1 VDAMSP
7 DDMRIGWSLPAMIG
21 GIDRDTVL
29 AWCRRIEA
37 DGYSTIGFGER
48 IAYQNLELFSVLS
61 AAAAVTERVRIMS
74 SIVVLPLHAEV
85 WVAKQSATL
94 DVLSG
99 GRYTLGVGVGGR
111 NEDYR
116 AVGASFDRRFDRL
129 DQQVGRI
136 RDLWSQAPP
145 GDGLDPVGPRPVQ
158 QALPILSGAMGP
170 KSIAR
175 SARWADGIAGFEMD
189 PSADALQRS
198 ASAMTEAWDAA
209 GRDEAPYRMTSF
221 WCALG
226 PVAEGQLQRY
236 AYRYLSVFGDELAAA
251 LARAC
256 TAAGPD
262 AIRRAVDAARAAG
275 FDEIQ
280 LVPTTTDVTELD
292 RMADVLL

>member
-1 VDAMSP
+1 MT
-7 DDMRIGWSLPAMIG
+7 DMKIGWSLPTMIA
-21 GIDRDTVL
+21 GIDGPTVL
-29 AWCRRIEA
+29 EWCRRIEA

-48 IAYQNLELFSVLS
+48 IAYQNLELFSVLA
-61 AAAAVTERVRIMS
+61 AAAAVTERVRLIS
-74 SIVVLPLHAEV
+74 TIVVLPMHAEA

-116 AVGASFDRRFDRL
+116 TLDSPFDHRFDRL
-129 DQQVGRI
+129 DHQVDRI
-136 RDLWSQAPP
+136 RSLWAQESP
-145 GDGLDPVGPRPVQ
+145 GEGLDPVGPKPVQ
-158 QALPILSGAMGP
+158 EHLPILSGAMGP

-189 PSADALQRS
+189 PSADALGRS
-198 ASAMTEAWDAA
+198 VAAMDAAWEAA
-209 GRDEAPYRMTSF
+209 GRDTAPYRMTSF

-226 PVAEGQLQRY
+226 PDAESQLRSY
-236 AYRYLSVFGDELAAA
+236 AARYLSVFGAEFADALAAS
-251 LARAC
+251 C

-262 AIRRAVDAARAAG
+262 AIRRAVDDARAAG

-280 LVPTTTDVTELD
+280 LVPTTTDIAELD
-292 RMADVLL
+292 RMAEVLA